1 MMIEQS
7 KQVALSMLKIRLNRA
22 DNNLDAYLLAR
33 LDAEI
38 GRFVDNGIVL
48 TDTTDDIML
57 LVDMAAWA
65 YGNREQ
71 HGHMPEWLRLARR
84 ERWLKEGRDN
94 DT

>member
-1 MMIEQS
+1 MMTEQS

-33 LDAEI
+33 LDAET
-38 GRFVDNGIVL
+38 GRFADNGIVL

-65 YGNREQ
+65 YSNREQ
-71 HGHMPEWLRLARR
+71 PGHMPEWLRLARR